1 MAGTEAKLERERLRD
16 AKRKPVV
23 TQAHVDA
30 LWNVMSPESRAHVA
44 MMAAQRLRI
53 QPPFAPNK

>member
-1 MAGTEAKLERERLRD
+1 VTQRLATD

-30 LWNVMSPESRAHVA
+30 LWAVMNPETRAHVA
-44 MMAAQRLRI
+44 MLAAQRLRI
-53 QPPFAPNK
+53 RPPFEQKK

>member
-1 MAGTEAKLERERLRD
+1 MAGTEQKLERERIRD

-30 LWNVMSPESRAHVA
+30 LWNVMTPETRAHVSMLA
-44 MMAAQRLRI
+44 SHKLRNLATW
-53 QPPFAPNK
+53 PK